1 MSETTAVRVAV
12 RTVVMLMM
20 PMLAVPPG
28 EVRAQESQEQ
38 AVVAVIERFF
48 QGMEQR
54 DTALMRSTVAA
65 SARLVG
71 ASVRDGVTTIR
82 ATAMEE
88 FITSIGRQSGG
99 PAAMERIYA
108 PEVKI
113 DGSLAQV
120 WTFYTL
126 HIGERFSHCGYDA
139 FHLVR
144 TEQGWKIVNV
154 ADTRRT
160 DRCEPP
166 G

>member
-1 MSETTAVRVAV
+1 MRATSGRVMVLAAVM
-12 RTVVMLMM
+12 VMTSVSATR
-20 PMLAVPPG
+20 PD
-28 EVRAQESQEQ
+28 EVRGQESEER
-38 AVVAVIERFF
+38 AVVAVIETFF
-48 QGMEQR
+48 RGMEQR
-54 DTALMRSTVAA
+54 DTALMRSTVDA

-82 ATAMEE
+82 ATPMEQ
-88 FITSIGRQSGG
+88 FITSIGRQAGG
-99 PAAMERIYA
+99 AAAIERIYA

-139 FHLVR
+139 FHLLR

-160 DRCEPP
+160 ERCEPL